1 MVKELY
7 KQKVK
12 ALTDIWSTVL
22 HKWTEIDRPTL
33 IAYLE
38 KVYKERNIRPFRG
51 FKAENLYEKE
61 LTSMY
66 VVGKEGLGL
75 FEDNKPVFDKLL
87 YEEERFERIYELLAS
102 DRPLEAFQESSMNTD
117 VLARS
122 LRLGFTRAIF
132 SFQDYE
138 VLYNS
143 LRSLDGTGLDP
154 LKHTAASFSRFVTA
168 FLLAEGIAE
177 KRLRDK
183 ISLEAEKKAISIR
196 IGIKYPMPKYE
207 YIMLIARE
215 VFGINDKILKKIF
228 GEVKLQ

>member
-7 KQKVK
+7 KPKVK
-12 ALTDIWSTVL
+12 ALTDVWSTVL
-22 HKWTEIDRPTL
+22 LKWEEIDRPAL

-38 KVYKERNIRPFRG
+38 KIYNERGIRPFRG
-51 FKAENLYEKE
+51 FRAENLYEKE

-66 VVGKEGLGL
+66 VVGKDGLGL
-75 FEDNKPVFDKLL
+75 FDDNKPVFDKLL
-87 YEEERFERIYELLAS
+87 MEEEKFEQIYELLAS
-102 DRPLEAFQESSMNTD
+102 DRPLEAFTLSQQSTD
-117 VLARS
+117 TLARA

-138 VLYNS
+138 VLYGS

-154 LKHTAASFSRFVTA
+154 LKHTAASFSRFVAA

-177 KRLRDK
+177 KRLRDR
-183 ISLEAEKKAISIR
+183 ISVEAEKKAISIR

-215 VFGINDKILKKIF
+215 VFGVGDKILKKIF
-228 GEVKLQ
+228 GNTETQ